1 MNIAVFVSG
10 GGTNLQAIIDQ
21 IGSGHLPG
29 VKIVK
34 VIASRDHI
42 YAIER
47 AKRSGIPFR
56 VISKKDY
63 PDIGEYDS
71 VLISEMKSAKVDLVV
86 LAGFLSLLGTR
97 FIREYSGRIINVH
110 PSLIPSFCGEGMYGI
125 MPHKAALAAGVRMT
139 GATVHFVDEQYDTGP
154 IILQKTVDVHEGDSP
169 ETLQARVMEEAER
182 IILPASIRLIAEKAI
197 RIVNGKVITDLT
209 GGKKMSRAIISVS
222 DKAGIVELAK
232 ELVSL
237 GIEIIS
243 TGGTASLLAK
253 EGVNVRQVAEITG
266 FPECLD
272 GRVKTLHPKI
282 HGGILAIRDNKEH
295 METLEKLDIT
305 PIDYIIINLY
315 PFKATVMNPD
325 STFEECIENI
335 DIGGPSMLRA
345 AAKNHHDVTVVTD
358 PADYSKVI
366 DEIKNIGATTKE
378 TRLYLAGKV
387 FSHTAAYD
395 TLIANYLATQIPG
408 VRFPSKLSMTYEKV
422 SQMRYGENPH
432 QQACFYKNAIPCEG
446 TLSEAVQFGGKELSY
461 NNIADTDACIALL
474 KEFTEPTVVAVKHA
488 NPCGV
493 GSAKDIRDAWKK
505 AFEADKVSIYGG
517 IVAANRDI
525 DAATA
530 AGMAEIFLEVI
541 VAPSYTNEALD
552 ILLTKKN
559 LRVLQLPKVGEPVRA
574 GEIDIK
580 KVLGGILVQDYN
592 SDTPSRDDW
601 ETVTEENVDNEYA
614 DDLLFAMKVVKH
626 VKSNAIVLVKN
637 KQTVGIGPG
646 QPNRITSTRIAI
658 ENAGSDAEGSV
669 LASDAF
675 FPFSDCV
682 EEAAAAG
689 IKAIIQ
695 PGGSMRDEES
705 IAACNKHR
713 IPMIFTGKRHFKH

>member
-1 MNIAVFVSG
+1 
-10 GGTNLQAIIDQ
+10 
-21 IGSGHLPG
+21 
-29 VKIVK
+29 
-34 VIASRDHI
+34 
-42 YAIER
+42 
-47 AKRSGIPFR
+47 
-56 VISKKDY
+56 
-63 PDIGEYDS
+63 
-71 VLISEMKSAKVDLVV
+71 MK
-86 LAGFLSLLGTR
+86 
-97 FIREYSGRIINVH
+97 
-110 PSLIPSFCGEGMYGI
+110 
-125 MPHKAALAAGVRMT
+125 
-139 GATVHFVDEQYDTGP
+139 
-154 IILQKTVDVHEGDSP
+154 
-169 ETLQARVMEEAER
+169 
-182 IILPASIRLIAEKAI
+182 
-197 RIVNGKVITDLT
+197 
-209 GGKKMSRAIISVS
+209 RAIISVS
-222 DKAGIVELAK
+222 DKAGIVELAR
-232 ELVSL
+232 ELDKL

-243 TGGTASLLAK
+243 TGGTAALLSK
-253 EGVNVRQVAEITG
+253 EGVDVKQVSDITG

-272 GRVKTLHPKI
+272 GRVKTLHPKV
-282 HGGILAIRDNKEH
+282 HGGILAIRDNPEH
-295 METLEKLDIT
+295 MEMLKKLEIT
-305 PIDYIIINLY
+305 PIDYVIINLY
-315 PFKATVMNPD
+315 PFKATIMNPK
-325 STFEECIENI
+325 SSFEDCIENI

-345 AAKNHHDVTVVTD
+345 AAKNHNDVTVITD

-366 DEIKNIGATTKE
+366 DEIKNLGATTKE
-378 TRLYLAGKV
+378 TRLLLAGKV

-395 TLIANYLATQIPG
+395 TLIANYLATRIPG
-408 VRFPSKLSMTYEKV
+408 VKFPSKLSMTYEKV

-493 GSAKDIRDAWKK
+493 GSSRDINDAWKK
-505 AFEADKVSIYGG
+505 AYDADRVSIYGG
-517 IVAANRDI
+517 IVAANREI
-525 DAATA
+525 DAVTA

-541 VAPSYTNEALD
+541 IAPSYTNEALD

-559 LRVLQLPKVGEPVRA
+559 LRVLQLPKVGEPVRE

-592 SDTPSRDDW
+592 TNVPNRDEWDI
-601 ETVTEENVDNEYA
+601 VTEESVDNAYA
-614 DDLLFAMKVVKH
+614 DDLIFAMKIVKH

-646 QPNRITSTRIAI
+646 QPNRITSTKIAI
-658 ENAGSDAEGSV
+658 ENAGSEADGSV

-705 IAACNKHR
+705 INACNKYG
-713 IPMIFTGKRHFKH
+713 IPMIFTGVRHFKH